1 MDLHHKLAV
10 GSSGSSRDEL
20 DGVERLL
27 LAELAE
33 IAGPV
38 ERIAL
43 VDCGS
48 VLLAD
53 ELARLFPTAQLVAYD
68 DSYVDAS
75 LYDAEVAEREWVDRY
90 MRVAA
95 LDSVRFPTELFTGV
109 SVLVLRL
116 PKSLDYLDEFA
127 AAAAS
132 GLEPD
137 ALVLGAER
145 TKYMTP
151 TQNEVLKRYFG
162 SVTASLGRFKSR
174 ALRATEPLGSES
186 LPGAATSAVSSFPR
200 SKHLPELGLTV
211 VAHGGVFAGT
221 KLDIGSRLLVDNLE
235 HLLEQAPHARDF
247 VDAGCGSGVLSA
259 RIAQLR
265 ESAQVTGV
273 DVSAAAVLSTRE
285 TAQAN
290 GFADRIT
297 AVQDDALRGLPTA
310 SADVIVCNP
319 PFHAGTSL
327 DTDVAQRMFRE
338 AGRVLRPGGQLWTVY
353 NSPLPYRNAMTRS
366 VGRTVVVGSNRKFT
380 VTVSIKPS

>member
-75 LYDAEVAEREWVDRY
+75 LNDAEVAGREWVDRY

-95 LDSVRFPTELFTGV
+95 LDSVRFPTELLTGV
-109 SVLVLRL
+109 SVVVLRL

-127 AAAAS
+127 AAAAA
-132 GLEPD
+132 GLESD
-137 ALVLGAER
+137 ALVLAAER

-151 TQNEVLKRYFG
+151 TQNEVLGRYFG
-162 SVTASLGRFKSR
+162 SVSASLGRFKSR
-174 ALRATEPLGSES
+174 ALRATNPL
-186 LPGAATSAVSSFPR
+186 PPVDTRRARFPH

-235 HLLEQAPHARDF
+235 HLLKQAPHARDF
-247 VDAGCGSGVLSA
+247 VDAGCGSGILSA

-285 TAQAN
+285 TAQEN

-366 VGRTVVVGSNRKFT
+366 VGRTVVVDSNRKFT
-380 VTVSIKPS
+380 VTASIKPS